1 MTFFIG
7 LNTMFHLH
15 DTPVVNLEGGSDT
28 LLFSHEKH
36 RLQDIPEQLLLINN
50 FFSPTKFP

>member
-1 MTFFIG
+1 
-7 LNTMFHLH
+7 MFHLH